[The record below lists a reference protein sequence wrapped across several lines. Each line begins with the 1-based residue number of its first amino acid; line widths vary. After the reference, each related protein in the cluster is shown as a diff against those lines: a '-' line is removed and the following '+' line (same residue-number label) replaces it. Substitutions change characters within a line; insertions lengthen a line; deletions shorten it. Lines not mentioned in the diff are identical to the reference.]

1 MSSYDGVR
9 FVFFFSLF
17 LSSVAVGVTSVY
29 FRSFKYMVE
38 RREVESVKYFFFDVI
53 FRMFASSSSEAEV
66 HGWSA
71 PWFFILLFSSVIHFC
86 HCS

>member
-17 LSSVAVGVTSVY
+17 LSSVAVGVNSMY

-38 RREVESVKYFFFDVI
+38 RREVQSVKYFF
-53 FRMFASSSSEAEV
+53 
-66 HGWSA
+66 
-71 PWFFILLFSSVIHFC
+71 
-86 HCS
+86 